1 MPRREPSAEAL
12 DAGTETVSDPAAT
25 LAPDSADLAAIEA
38 RAEAARAR
46 ASELRR
52 QAEQAAGRDVES
64 SAEDEAAQPRRWLP
78 RRWRPRRPRRK
89 AVVVGAAILVSCAAW
104 GGSGYLLW
112 HHHRVVQQQ
121 QRSAEFA
128 AAARNAV
135 LTMMS
140 IDPTRARDDLQR
152 FADETT
158 GQFKA
163 GVLMGAEDMVK
174 ALEQSKVAAK
184 AAVQAV
190 AVQSMSNDSAVVL
203 VAAKS
208 ELIKPDQPT
217 PQMRWFRLV
226 INVERDAGQLK
237 ISKIEFVP

>member
-1 MPRREPSAEAL
+1 MPPRETPAEAL
-12 DAGTETVSDPAAT
+12 EADAVPDQADAPAAT
-25 LAPDSADLAAIEA
+25 PDDLAEVEA

-46 ASELRR
+46 ARELRR
-52 QAEQAAGRDVES
+52 QAEAASSSDGGES
-64 SAEDEAAQPRRWLP
+64 SDDAVAAPPHRFRL
-78 RRWRPRRPRRK
+78 RLHRPSRK
-89 AVVVGAAILVSCAAW
+89 ALVALVALVVSGAALT
-104 GGSGYLLW
+104 GSGYLMW
-112 HHHRVVQQQ
+112 HHRQVVQQT

-128 AAARNAV
+128 AAARQAV
-135 LTMMS
+135 MLMMS
-140 IDPTRARDDLQR
+140 IDPNKAREDMQR

-163 GVLMGAEDMVK
+163 GVLMGAEDMVR

-190 AVQSMSNDSAVVL
+190 GVQSMTEDSAVVL

-208 ELIKPDQPT
+208 EIIKADQPKPET
-217 PQMRWFRLV
+217 RTWRLV
-226 INVERDAGQLK
+226 VDVLREGGQLK